1 MKTQTND
8 IATRLRNATR
18 PYMELGWP
26 LPYKVQR
33 SEPLWLEAADEIDR
47 LRERLES
54 LRDARGIWK
63 NMIDFKKW
71 WHETGSGI
79 AALPNHDHEEHAERV
94 AQRAWDAASDPIDQ
108 MLLDEFLLRSNAAE
122 ANARIRQLLGVSEQL
137 RKERDEA
144 RRVLKSI
151 VEEFVQHAQTMNPFY
166 PATPMHECEFSW
178 NPECGKCNACEAWG
192 DYVLICHPLGDT
204 EEEEAP

>member
-1 MKTQTND
+1 MTND
-8 IATRLRNATR
+8 TPIIT
-18 PYMELGWP
+18 
-26 LPYKVQR
+26 Q
-33 SEPLWLEAADEIDR
+33 
-47 LRERLES
+47 LRETINRAE
-54 LRDARGIWK
+54 
-63 NMIDFKKW
+63 NMVPFMRQDMI
-71 WHETGSGI
+71 
-79 AALPNHDHEEHAERV
+79 
-94 AQRAWDAASDPIDQ
+94 
-108 MLLDEFLLRSNAAE
+108 
-122 ANARIRQLLGVSEQL
+122 QLLEGAKFEIETLAANLKQMQN
-137 RKERDEA
+137 ERDEA